1 MQDFPWSS
9 KEQGML
15 LSSFFYGYIFTQLP
29 GGWLAPRIGAARLYG
44 LGILSTAVL
53 TLLTPTIA
61 NAGLYPLIA
70 IRVLEGIFEV
80 LYYGYNN
87 YYYNNNF
94 KQIFRE

>member
-1 MQDFPWSS
+1 MECYKNKKIIYNIIFIQVQDFPWSS
-9 KEQGML
+9 KEQGLL

-80 LYYGYNN
+80 Y
-87 YYYNNNF
+87 F
-94 KQIFRE
+94 